1 MEVSMA
7 RYKPYDVHQDKF
19 IPVSFRDQIL
29 PGSFEYSLNE
39 IVDRHIDLSPFAARY
54 TNDDTGR
61 LAYDPAV
68 LLKIVLY
75 GYYKGIVSSRKLAEA
90 CERHVVF
97 MALSADTRPH
107 FTTIADFIAQMH
119 QEVTSVFT
127 DVLLYASELN
137 LIGQDTFAIDGC
149 KLPSNASK
157 QWSGTLKEL
166 RHKQKKLHSAAQK
179 IVARHQAQDA
189 QEKRSP
195 VVAQEEKKR
204 ATYARKIDKIKT
216 FLKTAK
222 PNLGPSGNER
232 KRNITDPDSAKMS
245 TNHGVIQ
252 GYNGIAVVD
261 AKHQIVVTAQAH
273 GEGQEAH
280 LLAPMIELTRG
291 QCQVAKIAEDVFD
304 ETKLTADAGYSSQA
318 SVAYTQENN
327 VDAYIADRNHR
338 SRDPAFADADRYKER
353 SREEKRRRAG
363 TNPNRFTAKDFDY
376 DEANRTCRC
385 PAGHHLYRNGN
396 NIDVNGYLGVKFRGA
411 KSVCGPCTLRQRC
424 LTTPQTTETKQVT
437 LFIGKT
443 QARQESP
450 IEKMKRKFDT
460 VIGRFTYNQRIAI
473 VEPVFANLQNKG
485 MRRFTLRG
493 KDKVDAQWKLFT
505 LVHNIEKIAH
515 CGAS

>member
-1 MEVSMA
+1 MA

-29 PGSFEYSLNE
+29 PGSFEYTLNE
-39 IVDRHIDLSPFAARY
+39 IVDQHIDLVPFAARY
-54 TNDDTGR
+54 ANDATGR
-61 LAYDPAV
+61 LAYDPAL

-107 FTTIADFIAQMH
+107 FTTIADFISHMH
-119 QEVTSVFT
+119 QEVTGVFT
-127 DVLLYASELN
+127 DVLLYAGELN
-137 LIGQDTFAIDGC
+137 LIGRDTFAIDGC

-166 RHKQKKLHSAAQK
+166 RHKQKKLEAAAHK
-179 IVARHQAQDA
+179 IVARHRAQDA
-189 QEKRSP
+189 QEKLSP

-204 ATYARKIDKIKT
+204 ATYERKMERIKR

-232 KRNITDPDSAKMS
+232 KSNITDPDSAKMS

-280 LLAPMIELTRG
+280 LLAPMIEATRA
-291 QCQVAKIAEDVFD
+291 QCQAAQIADDIFEK
-304 ETKLTADAGYSSQA
+304 TKLAADAGYSSQA
-318 SVAYTQENN
+318 SVQYTQEKN

-338 SRDPAFADADRYKER
+338 SRDPAFARAGRYKER
-353 SREEKRRRAG
+353 SRQDKRRRAG
-363 TNPNRFTAKDFDY
+363 TNPQRFTAQDFDY
-376 DEANRTCRC
+376 DETNRTCRC
-385 PAGHHLYRNGN
+385 PAGNALYRNGN
-396 NIDVNGYLGVKFRGA
+396 NIEVNGHLGVKFRGA
-411 KSVCGPCTLRQRC
+411 KSVCGPCTLRARC
-424 LTTPQTTETKQVT
+424 LSTPETTQTKQMT
-437 LFIGKT
+437 IFIGKT
-443 QARQESP
+443 KSLKEKP

-460 VIGRFTYNQRIAI
+460 VMGRFTYNQRIAI

-485 MRRFTLRG
+485 LRRFTLRG
-493 KDKVDAQWKLFT
+493 KDKVDAQWKLYA
-505 LVHNIEKIAH
+505 LVHNIEKIGH
-515 CGAS
+515 YGTG

>member
-1 MEVSMA
+1 MA
-7 RYKPYDVHQDKF
+7 RYKPYDVSQDKF
-19 IPVSFRDQIL
+19 IPVCFHDQIL

-39 IVDRHIDLSPFAARY
+39 IVDRHIDLTLFEARY
-54 TNDDTGR
+54 RNDDTGR

-75 GYYKGIVSSRKLAEA
+75 GYYKGIVSSRRLAEA
-90 CERHVVF
+90 CERHVQF
-97 MALSADTRPH
+97 MALSADSRPH
-107 FTTIADFIAQMH
+107 FTTIADFISQMH
-119 QEVTSVFT
+119 QEVASVFT

-137 LIGQDTFAIDGC
+137 LIGRDTFAIDGC

-157 QWSGTLKEL
+157 QWSGTLKDL
-166 RHKQKKLHSAAQK
+166 RHKQKKLQAAAQK

-189 QEKRSP
+189 TEKCSP

-204 ATYARKIDKIKT
+204 ATYERKIDKIKR

-232 KRNITDPDSAKMS
+232 KSNITDPDSAKMS

-261 AKHQIVVTAQAH
+261 AKHQIVVSAQAH

-280 LLAPMIELTRG
+280 LLAPMIEKTRE
-291 QCQVAKIAEDVFD
+291 QCKTAKIAEDIFK
-304 ETKLTADAGYSSQA
+304 ETKLTADAGYSSQV
-318 SVAYTQENN
+318 SVQYTQEKNI
-327 VDAYIADRNHR
+327 DAYIADRNHR
-338 SRDPAFADADRYKER
+338 SRDPVFADADRYKER
-353 SREEKRRRAG
+353 SRQDKRRRAG
-363 TNPNRFTAKDFDY
+363 TNPKRFTAKDFDY

-385 PAGHHLYRNGN
+385 PAGHPLYRNGN
-396 NIDVNGYLGVKFRGA
+396 HINVRGYLGVKFRGA
-411 KSVCGPCTLRQRC
+411 KSVCGPCTRRSRC
-424 LTTPQTTETKQVT
+424 LTTPDTTQTKQVT
-437 LFIGKT
+437 IFIDKT
-443 QARQESP
+443 KTKQESP

-460 VIGRFTYNQRIAI
+460 PLGRFTYNQRIAI
-473 VEPVFANLQNKG
+473 VEPVFGNLQNKG

-493 KDKVDAQWKLFT
+493 KQKVDAQWKLFT

-515 CGAS
+515 CGAR

>member
-1 MEVSMA
+1 MA
-7 RYKPYDVHQDKF
+7 RYKPYDLDQGQF
-19 IPVSFRDQIL
+19 LAVSFRDQIL
-29 PGSFEYSLNE
+29 PGSFEHALNE
-39 IVDRHIDLSPFAARY
+39 IVEEHLDLTAFEARY
-54 TNDDTGR
+54 ENDATGR
-61 LAYDPAV
+61 LAYDPSV

-90 CERHVVF
+90 CERNVTF

-107 FTTIADFIAQMH
+107 FTTIADFVGQMH
-119 QEVTSVFT
+119 REVTSVFT

-137 LIGQDTFAIDGC
+137 LIGKDTFAIDGC
-149 KLPSNASK
+149 KLPGNASK

-166 RHKQKKLHSAAQK
+166 RHKQQKLQAAAQK
-179 IVARHQAQDA
+179 IVERHRSQDA
-189 QEKRSP
+189 EEKRAP
-195 VVAQEEKKR
+195 VTVQETKKR
-204 ATYARKIDKIKT
+204 ATYERKIEKIKG

-222 PNLGPSGNER
+222 KNRGPSGNER
-232 KRNITDPDSAKMS
+232 KSNITDPGSAKMA

-261 AKHQIVVTAQAH
+261 AQHQIIVNAEAH

-280 LLAPMIELTRG
+280 LLAPLIESTRE
-291 QCQVAKIAEDVFD
+291 QCQAAGISEDVFK

-318 SVAYTQENN
+318 SVEYTQDQKI
-327 VDAYIADRNHR
+327 DAYIADRNHR
-338 SRDPAFADADRYKER
+338 QRDPAFADADRYKER
-353 SREEKRRRAG
+353 SRKDKRRRAG
-363 TNPNRFTAKDFDY
+363 RHPERFTAKDFDY

-385 PAGHHLYRNGN
+385 PAGHALYRNGN
-396 NIDVNGYLGVKFRGA
+396 NIDVHGYLGVKFRGA
-411 KSVCGPCTLRQRC
+411 KSVCRPCTLRHRC
-424 LTTPQTTETKQVT
+424 LTTPATTDTKQVT

-460 VIGRFTYNQRIAI
+460 PLGRFTYNQRIAI

-485 MRRFTLRG
+485 MKRFTLRG
-493 KDKVDAQWKLFT
+493 KKKVDAQWKLYT

-515 CGAS
+515 YGTG

>member
-1 MEVSMA
+1 MA
-7 RYKPYDVHQDKF
+7 RYKPYDVSQDKF
-19 IPVSFRDQIL
+19 IPVCFHDQIL

-39 IVDRHIDLSPFAARY
+39 IVDRHIDLTLFEARY
-54 TNDDTGR
+54 RNDETGR

-75 GYYKGIVSSRKLAEA
+75 GYYKGIVSSRRLAEA
-90 CERHVVF
+90 CERHVQF
-97 MALSADTRPH
+97 MALTADSRPH
-107 FTTIADFIAQMH
+107 FTTIADFISQMH

-127 DVLLYASELN
+127 DVLLYARALN
-137 LIGQDTFAIDGC
+137 LIGRDTY
-149 KLPSNASK
+149 
-157 QWSGTLKEL
+157 E
-166 RHKQKKLHSAAQK
+166 
-179 IVARHQAQDA
+179 
-189 QEKRSP
+189 
-195 VVAQEEKKR
+195 
-204 ATYARKIDKIKT
+204 RKIDKIKR

-222 PNLGPSGNER
+222 PNVGPSGNER

-280 LLAPMIELTRG
+280 LLAPMIEKTRE
-291 QCQVAKIAEDVFD
+291 QCKTAKIAEDIFK
-304 ETKLTADAGYSSQA
+304 ETKLTADAGYSSQM
-318 SVAYTQENN
+318 SVQYTQENK

-338 SRDPAFADADRYKER
+338 SRDPVFADADRYKER
-353 SREEKRRRAG
+353 SRQDKRRRAG
-363 TNPNRFTAKDFDY
+363 TNPHRFTAKDFDY

-385 PAGHHLYRNGN
+385 PAGHKLYRNGA
-396 NIDVNGYLGVKFRGA
+396 NIDVHGYLGVKFRGA
-411 KSVCGPCTLRQRC
+411 KSVCGPCTLRSRC
-424 LTTPQTTETKQVT
+424 LTTPDTTLTKQVT
-437 LFIGKT
+437 IFIGKT
-443 QARQESP
+443 QSRKESP

-460 VIGRFTYNQRIAI
+460 VQGRFTYNQRIAI
-473 VEPVFANLQNKG
+473 VEPVFGNLQNKG

-493 KDKVDAQWKLFT
+493 KQKVDAQWKLFT

>member
-1 MEVSMA
+1 MA
-7 RYKPYDVHQDKF
+7 RYKPYDVNQDKF
-19 IPVSFRDQIL
+19 IPICFRDQIL
-29 PGSFEYSLNE
+29 PGSFEHALNE
-39 IVDRHIDLSPFAARY
+39 IVDQHIDLTPFARRY
-54 TNDDTGR
+54 TNDETGR

-75 GYYKGIVSSRKLAEA
+75 GYYKGLVSSRRLAEA
-90 CERHVVF
+90 CERHVQF
-97 MALSADTRPH
+97 MALSADSRPH
-107 FTTIADFIAQMH
+107 FTTIADFVAQMH

-127 DVLLYASELN
+127 DVLLYAGELN

-157 QWSGTLKEL
+157 QWSGTLKDL
-166 RHKQKKLHSAAQK
+166 RHKQKKLETAARK

-189 QEKRSP
+189 QEKNSP

-204 ATYARKIDKIKT
+204 ATYERKIAKIRR
-216 FLKTAK
+216 FLRTAQ

-232 KRNITDPDSAKMS
+232 KSNITDPDSAKMS

-261 AKHQIVVTAQAH
+261 AKHQIVVSAQAH

-280 LLAPMIELTRG
+280 LLAPMIETTRE
-291 QCQVAKIAEDVFD
+291 QCQAAAIAEDVFE
-304 ETKLTADAGYSSQA
+304 ETKLAADAGYSSEA
-318 SVAYTQENN
+318 GVRYTQEEDI
-327 VDAYIADRNHR
+327 DAYIADRNHR
-338 SRDPAFADADRYKER
+338 NRDPAFANADRYKTR

-363 TNPNRFTAKDFDY
+363 RNPEHYTSKDFDY

-385 PAGHHLYRNGN
+385 PAGNNLYRNGN

-411 KSVCGPCTLRQRC
+411 KSVCGPCTLRRRC
-424 LTTPQTTETKQVT
+424 LTTPDTTATKQVT
-437 LFIGKT
+437 IFIGK
-443 QARQESP
+443 AESLKEKP

-460 VIGRFTYNQRIAI
+460 VMGRFIYNQRIAI

-515 CGAS
+515 RGAS

>member
-1 MEVSMA
+1 MA

-29 PGSFEYSLNE
+29 PGSFEYALNE
-39 IVDRHIDLSPFAARY
+39 IVDQHIDLAPFAARY

-61 LAYDPAV
+61 LAYDPSV

-90 CERHVVF
+90 CERNVQF

-107 FTTIADFIAQMH
+107 FTTIADFVTRMH
-119 QEVTSVFT
+119 REVAGVFT
-127 DVLLYASELN
+127 DVLMYASELN
-137 LIGQDTFAIDGC
+137 LIGRDTFAIDGC
-149 KLPSNASK
+149 KLPGNASK

-166 RHKQKKLHSAAQK
+166 RHKQKKLHTAAQK
-179 IVARHQAQDA
+179 IVSRHQAQDA
-189 QEKRSP
+189 QEKLSP
-195 VVAQEEKKR
+195 VVVQEEKKR
-204 ATYARKIDKIKT
+204 ATYERKIDKIKR

-222 PNLGPSGNER
+222 PNLGHSGKER
-232 KRNITDPDSAKMS
+232 KSNITDPDSAKMS

-280 LLAPMIELTRG
+280 LLAGMIEATRA
-291 QCQVAKIAEDVFD
+291 QCKTARIADDIFEK
-304 ETKLTADAGYSSQA
+304 TKLTADAGYSSEA
-318 SVAYTQENN
+318 SVRYTQENK
-327 VDAYIADRNHR
+327 VDAYIADRSHR

-353 SREEKRRRAG
+353 SRQDKRRRAG
-363 TNPNRFTAKDFDY
+363 ANPRRFTARDFDY
-376 DEANRTCRC
+376 DEQHRTCRC

-411 KSVCGPCTLRQRC
+411 KSVCGPCTLRSRC
-424 LTTPQTTETKQVT
+424 LTTPDTTETKQVT
-437 LFIGKT
+437 IFLGKT
-443 QARQESP
+443 EARQESP

-460 VIGRFTYNQRIAI
+460 VLGRYIYNQRIAI

-493 KDKVDAQWKLFT
+493 QPKVDAQWKLFT

>member
-1 MEVSMA
+1 MA

-29 PGSFEYSLNE
+29 PGSFEYALSE
-39 IVDRHIDLSPFAARY
+39 IVDQHIDLAPFAARY
-54 TNDDTGR
+54 TNDETGR

-107 FTTIADFIAQMH
+107 FTTIADFISQMH
-119 QEVTSVFT
+119 REVTGVFT

-166 RHKQKKLHSAAQK
+166 RHKQKKLHTAAQK

-189 QEKRSP
+189 QEKLSP

-204 ATYARKIDKIKT
+204 ATYERKIDKIKR
-216 FLKTAK
+216 FLKTAQ

-232 KRNITDPDSAKMS
+232 KSNITDPDSAKMS

-252 GYNGIAVVD
+252 GYNGVAVVD
-261 AKHQIVVTAQAH
+261 AKHQIVVTAETH

-280 LLAPMIELTRG
+280 LLAPTIESTRH
-291 QCQVAKIAEDVFD
+291 QCQAAGIAEDIFE
-304 ETKLTADAGYSSQA
+304 ETKLTADAGYSSQNG
-318 SVAYTQENN
+318 VQYTQDHRI
-327 VDAYIADRNHR
+327 DAYIADRSHR

-353 SREEKRRRAG
+353 AREDKRRRAG
-363 TNPNRFTAKDFDY
+363 TNPNRFTARDFDY
-376 DEANRTCRC
+376 DAANRTCRC
-385 PAGHHLYRNGN
+385 PAGNNLYRNGN
-396 NIDVNGYLGVKFRGA
+396 NIDVNG
-411 KSVCGPCTLRQRC
+411 
-424 LTTPQTTETKQVT
+424 
-437 LFIGKT
+437 
-443 QARQESP
+443 
-450 IEKMKRKFDT
+450 
-460 VIGRFTYNQRIAI
+460 
-473 VEPVFANLQNKG
+473 
-485 MRRFTLRG
+485 
-493 KDKVDAQWKLFT
+493 
-505 LVHNIEKIAH
+505 
-515 CGAS
+515 

>member
-1 MEVSMA
+1 MA
-7 RYKPYDVHQDKF
+7 RYLPYDVHQDKF

-29 PGSFEYSLNE
+29 PGSFEHALSE
-39 IVDRHIDLSPFAARY
+39 IVDQHIDLTLFAARY
-54 TNDDTGR
+54 TNDETGR
-61 LAYDPAV
+61 LAYDPSV

-75 GYYKGIVSSRKLAEA
+75 GYYKGIVSSRKLAES

-97 MALSADTRPH
+97 MALSADTHPH

-119 QEVTSVFT
+119 REVTSVFT
-127 DVLLYASELN
+127 DVLLYANELN
-137 LIGQDTFAIDGC
+137 LIGRDTFAIDGC

-166 RHKQKKLHSAAQK
+166 RHKQKKLNTAAQK

-189 QEKRSP
+189 QEKLSP
-195 VVAQEEKKR
+195 VVAQEDKKR
-204 ATYARKIDKIKT
+204 ATYERKMERIKT

-222 PNLGPSGNER
+222 PNLGPSGKER

-280 LLAPMIELTRG
+280 LLAPMIDATRE
-291 QCQVAKIAEDVFD
+291 QCQAAKIAEDVF
-304 ETKLTADAGYSSQA
+304 EATKLTADAGYSSQA
-318 SVAYTQENN
+318 SVQYTQENN

-338 SRDPAFADADRYKER
+338 NRDPAFADADRYKER
-353 SREEKRRRAG
+353 SRQDKRRRAG
-363 TNPNRFTAKDFDY
+363 TNPHRFTSKDFDY
-376 DEANRTCRC
+376 DEKHRTCRC
-385 PAGHHLYRNGN
+385 PAGHSLYRNGN
-396 NIDVNGYLGVKFRGA
+396 NINVHGYLGVKFRGA
-411 KSVCGPCTLRQRC
+411 KSVCGPCTLRHRC
-424 LTTPQTTETKQVT
+424 LSTPQTTETKQVT
-437 LFIGKT
+437 IFLGKT
-443 QARQESP
+443 EAKQESP

-460 VIGRFTYNQRIAI
+460 PIGRFTYNRRIAI

-493 KDKVDAQWKLFT
+493 RTKVDAQWKLFT

-515 CGAS
+515 CGMS

>member
-1 MEVSMA
+1 MA
-7 RYKPYDVHQDKF
+7 RYKPCDVHQDKF

-29 PGSFEYSLNE
+29 PGSFEYALNE
-39 IVDRHIDLSPFAARY
+39 IVDQHIDLTQFEARY
-54 TNDDTGR
+54 ANDETGR

-75 GYYKGIVSSRKLAEA
+75 GYYKGLVSSRRLAEA

-107 FTTIADFIAQMH
+107 FTTIADFVAQMH

-149 KLPSNASK
+149 KLPGNASK

-166 RHKQKKLHSAAQK
+166 RHKQKKLRTAAQK
-179 IVARHQAQDA
+179 IVARHQAQDV
-189 QEKRSP
+189 QEKLSP

-204 ATYARKIDKIKT
+204 ATCARKIDKIKR

-232 KRNITDPDSAKMS
+232 KSNITDPDSAKMS

-280 LLAPMIELTRG
+280 LLAPTIETTRE
-291 QCQVAKIAEDVFD
+291 QCQAARIAEDVFE
-304 ETKLTADAGYSSQA
+304 ETKLTADAGYSSEA
-318 SVAYTQENN
+318 SVRYTQERNI
-327 VDAYIADRNHR
+327 DAYIADRSHR
-338 SRDPAFADADRYKER
+338 SRDPAFADAGRYKER
-353 SREEKRRRAG
+353 SRQDKRRRAG
-363 TNPNRFTAKDFDY
+363 TNPNRFTAKDFD
-376 DEANRTCRC
+376 DDAARRPCRC
-385 PAGHHLYRNGN
+385 PAGHNLYRNGN

-424 LTTPQTTETKQVT
+424 LTTPDTTETKQVT

-443 QARQESP
+443 EARKETP

-460 VIGRFTYNQRIAI
+460 VMGRYTYNQRIAI

-493 KDKVDAQWKLFT
+493 KEKVDAQWKLFT

>member
-1 MEVSMA
+1 MA

-29 PGSFEYSLNE
+29 PGSFEHALNE
-39 IVDRHIDLSPFAARY
+39 IVDQHIDLSPFATRY
-54 TNDDTGR
+54 TNDETGR

-75 GYYKGIVSSRKLAEA
+75 GYYKGLVSSRRLAEA

-97 MALSADTRPH
+97 MALTADTRPH

-119 QEVTSVFT
+119 QEVTAVFT

-166 RHKQKKLHSAAQK
+166 RHKQKKLHTAAQK

-189 QEKRSP
+189 QEKLSP
-195 VVAQEEKKR
+195 VVAQEDKKR
-204 ATYARKIDKIKT
+204 ATYERKIDKIKT
-216 FLKTAK
+216 FLKTAQ
-222 PNLGPSGNER
+222 PNLGPSGQER
-232 KRNITDPDSAKMS
+232 KSNITDPDSAKMS

-280 LLAPMIELTRG
+280 LLAGMIETTRA
-291 QCQVAKIAEDVFD
+291 QCKDAKIAEDVFD
-304 ETKLTADAGYSSQA
+304 ATKLTADAGYSSQA
-318 SVAYTQENN
+318 SVQYTQEHK

-363 TNPNRFTAKDFDY
+363 TNPHRFTAKDFDY
-376 DEANRTCRC
+376 DDKNRTCRC
-385 PAGHHLYRNGN
+385 PAGNTLYRNGN

-411 KSVCGPCTLRQRC
+411 KSVCGPCTLRSRC
-424 LTTPQTTETKQVT
+424 LTTPETTETKQVT
-437 LFIGKT
+437 IFTGKT
-443 QARQESP
+443 EARKETP

-460 VIGRFTYNQRIAI
+460 PMGRFTYNQRIAI

-485 MRRFTLRG
+485 LRRFTLRG
-493 KDKVDAQWKLFT
+493 KRKVDAQWKLFT

>member
-1 MEVSMA
+1 MA
-7 RYKPYDVHQDKF
+7 RYKPYDVTQDKF

-29 PGSFEYSLNE
+29 PGTFEYALNE
-39 IVDRHIDLSPFAARY
+39 IVDQHIDLALFEARY
-54 TNDDTGR
+54 ANDETGR

-75 GYYKGIVSSRKLAEA
+75 GYYKGIVSSRRLAEA
-90 CERHVVF
+90 CERNVQF
-97 MALSADTRPH
+97 MALTADTRPH
-107 FTTIADFIAQMH
+107 FTTIADFVSQMH
-119 QEVTSVFT
+119 QEVASVFT
-127 DVLLYASELN
+127 DVLMYAGELN
-137 LIGQDTFAIDGC
+137 LIGRDTFAIDGC
-149 KLPSNASK
+149 KLPGNAAK

-166 RHKQKKLHSAAQK
+166 RHKQKKLQTAAQK

-189 QEKRSP
+189 QEKFSP
-195 VVAQEEKKR
+195 VLVQEEKKR
-204 ATYARKIDKIKT
+204 ATYEHKIDRIKT
-216 FLKTAK
+216 FLKTAR

-232 KRNITDPDSAKMS
+232 KNNITDPDSAKMS

-261 AKHQIVVTAQAH
+261 AKHQIVVSAQAH

-280 LLAPMIELTRG
+280 LLAPLIEATRA
-291 QCQVAKIAEDVFD
+291 QCQAATIAEDVFE

-318 SVAYTQENN
+318 SVQYTQDHNI
-327 VDAYIADRNHR
+327 DAYIADRNHR
-338 SRDPAFADADRYKER
+338 SRDPAFVNADRHKER
-353 SREEKRRRAG
+353 AREDKRRRAG
-363 TNPNRFTAKDFDY
+363 RNSNRFTARDFDY
-376 DEANRTCRC
+376 DEANRACRC
-385 PAGHHLYRNGN
+385 PAGNPLYRNGN

-411 KSVCGPCTLRQRC
+411 KSVCGPCTLRSRC
-424 LTTPQTTETKQVT
+424 LTTPDTTETKQVT
-437 LFIGKT
+437 IFIGKT
-443 QARQESP
+443 EARKEKP

-460 VIGRFTYNQRIAI
+460 VMGRFTYNQRIAI

-493 KDKVDAQWKLFT
+493 KDKVDAQWKLFA